1 MIKIFVTGDNHFGKK
16 YDRYPEIR
24 DRLVDNRFVCFEK
37 MVEKAEQEG
46 CDIFAVTGD
55 LFDNCSSIRKSDVER
70 VVRILAGFAGRVLVL
85 PGNHDYYTGEE
96 KVWKDFDDAL
106 RTCDNNIIRLDRF
119 EPYPIEIAEETVVI
133 YPAFCRSK
141 HSRENNLGWIKET
154 SVPKNGQI
162 NIGMAHGAIEGV
174 TPDMQ
179 KEYFLMTEPELQAIP
194 MDVWLVGHTH
204 IPYPGGLSEDEE
216 IGGYRIFNA
225 GTHAQTDLHNN
236 TRGYGFI
243 ISVDKQGDKAQVS
256 AKKYQSG
263 TIFFYDIA
271 VRVSSAEGDSLE
283 ALLQE
288 KLDPLEAESVVRLTV
303 TGSVVSEEYSRRRE
317 LYKKY
322 CDRFLSWELQDDEL
336 HEEITLDRVREEFA
350 ESSFAA
356 KLMEALQG
364 DQTELQMAYELLQE
378 CSRE

>member
-141 HSRENNLGWIKET
+141 HSRENNLGWIKEM
-154 SVPKNGQI
+154 SVPKSGQI
-162 NIGMAHGAIEGV
+162 NVGMAHGAIEGV

-271 VRVSSAEGDSLE
+271 VRVSSAEGDSLG

-303 TGSVVSEEYSRRRE
+303 TGSVFSEEYSRRRE

>member
-141 HSRENNLGWIKET
+141 HSRENNLGWIKEI

-303 TGSVVSEEYSRRRE
+303 AGSVFSEEYSRRRE

>member
-303 TGSVVSEEYSRRRE
+303 TGSVLSEEYSRRQE

-336 HEEITLDRVREEFA
+336 HEEIT
-350 ESSFAA
+350 
-356 KLMEALQG
+356 
-364 DQTELQMAYELLQE
+364 
-378 CSRE
+378 

>member
-141 HSRENNLGWIKET
+141 HSRENNLGWIKKM
-154 SVPKNGQI
+154 SVLKSGQI
-162 NIGMAHGAIEGV
+162 NVGMAHGAIEGV

-303 TGSVVSEEYSRRRE
+303 AGSVFSEDYSRRRE

>member
-70 VVRILAGFAGRVLVL
+70 VVRILAGFAGRALVL
-85 PGNHDYYTGEE
+85 PGNHDYYTGGE

-141 HSRENNLGWIKET
+141 HSRENNLGWIKEM
-154 SVPKNGQI
+154 SVPKSGQI

-179 KEYFLMTEPELQAIP
+179 KEYFLMTESELQAIP

-303 TGSVVSEEYSRRRE
+303 TGSVLSEEYSRRRE

>member
-141 HSRENNLGWIKET
+141 HSRENNLGWIKKM
-154 SVPKNGQI
+154 SVLKSGQI
-162 NIGMAHGAIEGV
+162 NVGMAHGAIEGV

-303 TGSVVSEEYSRRRE
+303 AGSVFSEEYSRRRE

-364 DQTELQMAYELLQE
+364 NQTELQMAYELLQE

>member
-141 HSRENNLGWIKET
+141 HSRENNLGWIKEM
-154 SVPKNGQI
+154 SVPKSGQI
-162 NIGMAHGAIEGV
+162 NVGMAHGAIEGV

-179 KEYFLMTEPELQAIP
+179 KEYFLMTGPELQAIP

-303 TGSVVSEEYSRRRE
+303 TGSVFSEEYSRRRE

>member
-16 YDRYPEIR
+16 YDRYPEIC

-37 MVEKAEQEG
+37 MIEKAEQEG

-141 HSRENNLGWIKET
+141 HSRENNLGWIKEM
-154 SVPKNGQI
+154 SVPKSGQI
-162 NIGMAHGAIEGV
+162 NVGMAHGAIEGV

>member
-55 LFDNCSSIRKSDVER
+55 LLDNCSSIRKSDIER

-141 HSRENNLGWIKET
+141 HSRENNLGWIKKM
-154 SVPKNGQI
+154 SVLKSGQI
-162 NIGMAHGAIEGV
+162 NVGMAHGAIEGV

-303 TGSVVSEEYSRRRE
+303 TGSVLSEEYSRRQE

>member
-37 MVEKAEQEG
+37 MIEKAEQEG

-141 HSRENNLGWIKET
+141 HSRENNLGWIKEM
-154 SVPKNGQI
+154 SVPKSGQI
-162 NIGMAHGAIEGV
+162 NVGMAHGAIEGV

-256 AKKYQSG
+256 AKQYQSG

>member
-37 MVEKAEQEG
+37 MIEKAEQEG

-119 EPYPIEIAEETVVI
+119 EPYPIKIAEETVVI

-141 HSRENNLGWIKET
+141 HSRENNLGWIKEM
-154 SVPKNGQI
+154 SVPKSGQI
-162 NIGMAHGAIEGV
+162 NVGMAHGAIEGV

-303 TGSVVSEEYSRRRE
+303 TGSVFSEEYSRRLE

>member
-141 HSRENNLGWIKET
+141 HSRENNLGWIKEM
-154 SVPKNGQI
+154 SVPKSGQI
-162 NIGMAHGAIEGV
+162 NVGMAHGAIEGV
-174 TPDMQ
+174 TPDIQ

-288 KLDPLEAESVVRLTV
+288 NLDPLEAESVVRLTV
-303 TGSVVSEEYSRRRE
+303 TGSVFSEEYSRRRE

-322 CDRFLSWELQDDEL
+322 CDRFLSWELRDDEL

-378 CSRE
+378 CSLE